1 LDRSEAVIDRW
12 TLATIV
18 LMALATYLTRITG
31 YLVLGGRELTQRTM
45 TVLDTAP
52 GCVLIAVIAPVFV
65 SERVADLLALA
76 LTMAA
81 ATRLPLLP
89 TVLIGVGS
97 AGLARFV
104 LG

>member
-1 LDRSEAVIDRW
+1 MIDRW

-18 LMALATYLTRITG
+18 LMALVTYLTRIGG
-31 YLVLGGRELTQRTM
+31 YLVLGGRELSPRTM

-52 GCVLIAVIAPVFV
+52 GCVLIAVIAPAFV
-65 SERVADLLALA
+65 SGRIADLIALS
-76 LTMAA
+76 LTMVA

-89 TVLIGVGS
+89 TVLIGVAS
-97 AGLARFV
+97 AGLARAM

>member
-1 LDRSEAVIDRW
+1 MIDRW
-12 TLATIV
+12 TVATIV
-18 LMALATYLTRITG
+18 LMALATYMTRVAG
-31 YLVLGGRELTQRTM
+31 YLVLGGRQMSRRTM

-65 SERVADLLALA
+65 SGRIADLIALS
-76 LTMAA
+76 LTLVA

-89 TVLIGVGS
+89 TVLIGVAG
-97 AGLARFV
+97 AGLARSL